1 MDIFQEIEKEHED
14 FRKWS
19 EEIAETTDRAVK
31 TREELF
37 KKLYIK
43 LTAHHKAEEDV
54 LNPVLRENKETKD
67 FAIEIDEEH
76 NVIDFLMEE
85 LRDLPVDAENW
96 LTKFNI
102 MKGQLDHHL
111 EDEEED
117 VAPKARDVFQKDRL
131 VNLVDQFEKNMSERK
146 KELESNYNKA

>member
-1 MDIFQEIEKEHED
+1 MDVFQEIKKEHED

-19 EEIAETTDRAVK
+19 DKISETTDRAVK
-31 TREELF
+31 TRKEYF
-37 KKLYIK
+37 KRLYVN

-54 LNPVLRENKETKD
+54 INPVLRERKETKG

-76 NVIDFLMEE
+76 HVIDFLMQE
-85 LRDLPVDAENW
+85 LRDLPVDKENW

-111 EDEEED
+111 EDEEEE
-117 VAPKARDVFQKDRL
+117 VAPKARDLFEKERL
-131 VNLVDQFEKNMSERK
+131 ENLSDQFNKNRKNRK
-146 KELESNYNKA
+146 KNLESFYTKK